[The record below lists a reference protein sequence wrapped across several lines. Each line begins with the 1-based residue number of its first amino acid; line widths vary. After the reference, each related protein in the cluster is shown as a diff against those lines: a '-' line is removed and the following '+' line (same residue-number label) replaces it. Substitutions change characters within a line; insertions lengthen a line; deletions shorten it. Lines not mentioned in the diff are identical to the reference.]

1 MRRIVHRCVKQA
13 HKVLGAPPGFVGS
26 LVPIV
31 VESLV
36 STFILCVQNISKN
49 T

>member
-26 LVPIV
+26 LVPVV

-36 STFILCVQNISKN
+36 STFIHVVLEILK
-49 T
+49 